1 MNERTRRMN
10 EQKSPRGL
18 FCEENRETGGQ
29 VLWTFSGVNRK
40 ADGKALCFIEFKLLV
55 FYNFYVRVSLLDQ
68 YRKGL
73 ELRFLLVSGGFRHRS
88 L

>member
-29 VLWTFSGVNRK
+29 VLWTFKRVNRK
-40 ADGKALCFIEFKLLV
+40 ADGKEVAGFKLQQKGNP
-55 FYNFYVRVSLLDQ
+55 FPTNRERVN
-68 YRKGL
+68 
-73 ELRFLLVSGGFRHRS
+73 
-88 L
+88 